1 MEEEPNDGGQ
11 TNPQQDMKDTK
22 DAVKDGANLAK
33 NAASG
38 NYLGAIKME

>member
-33 NAASG
+33 MRHQVTI
-38 NYLGAIKME
+38 LEQ